1 MAPDI
6 DAVDVGVYEVANEG
20 VAAPWLLGAAPHA
33 AVNEEQTRKKK
44 ENANR
49 RTKVPSFR
57 RSRV

>member
-20 VAAPWLLGAAPHA
+20 VAPPWLLGAAPQA